1 MCFFDLSRSLRQAF
15 FISLE
20 LRTDARRQI
29 SSFSSAII
37 FWCNSS
43 SFFWASFSLF
53 FLRLVS
59 GMLLLIGTLE
69 SASNDGGGYNIPV
82 AKRGVQHPT
91 KPERCSVNATWRI
104 DTVRRIMERVRHVR
118 FIEWMPMQIKHDACR
133 PGDLDQ
139 AVDIDV
145 YWRCT
150 EELWGIDIRRKL

>member
-1 MCFFDLSRSLRQAF
+1 MAMHSFESWKSLRKAF
-15 FISLE
+15 FISVALINE
-20 LRTDARRQI
+20 SCRRI

-43 SFFWASFSLF
+43 SFFWVDSLLF
-53 FLRLVS
+53 LSFLRLILS
-59 GMLLLIGTLE
+59 ILLDIGTLE

-118 FIEWMPMQIKHDACR
+118 FIEWMPMQIKHNAR
-133 PGDLDQ
+133 RAGDLDQ

-150 EELWGIDIRRKL
+150 EELWGLDI